1 MPRIF
6 LLFLI
11 PLYAYKRITCKT
23 QQRGKAEHLK
33 KADLIL
39 HKTFTPTIKKYN
51 LLPLESV
58 RSRKCSWKITTAST
72 STPETSAEDAGTISS
87 ISCVVKMGQCQTLP
101 RWGTAGKSLTCLL
114 RPLNILGYVQ
124 IQDGKPF
131 FFFSFPISSWEKE
144 MLYNIRGDLAISDT
158 VSPSHAPFAGQFSVE
173 RFVNALW
180 QSQLNSTAN
189 FQTTPNSYL

>member
-11 PLYAYKRITCKT
+11 PLYAYKCITCKT
-23 QQRGKAEHLK
+23 QQRGKAEHFK

-58 RSRKCSWKITTAST
+58 RSRKCSWKIITAST

-87 ISCVVKMGQCQTLP
+87 ILCVVKMGQCQTLP

-114 RPLNILGYVQ
+114 RPLNIFGYVQ
-124 IQDGKPF
+124 IQDGKLF
-131 FFFSFPISSWEKE
+131 FFFLSDLQLEGGDAVQHPWGSCNLWHRLPLSRALCRSVLSWK
-144 MLYNIRGDLAISDT
+144 IR
-158 VSPSHAPFAGQFSVE
+158 
-173 RFVNALW
+173 
-180 QSQLNSTAN
+180 
-189 FQTTPNSYL
+189 